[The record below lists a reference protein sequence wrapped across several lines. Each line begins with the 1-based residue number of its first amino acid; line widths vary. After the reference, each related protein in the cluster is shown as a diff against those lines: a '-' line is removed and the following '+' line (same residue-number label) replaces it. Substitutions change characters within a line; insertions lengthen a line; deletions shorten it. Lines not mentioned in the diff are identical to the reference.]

1 MKKISFIIVLA
12 LGLIACEKTENGPAI
27 EREDSKSGTEV
38 LLETANAFPEEL
50 PVLPE
55 SGNDAIENPEKPGA
69 GTTKGDGKGE
79 N

>member
-12 LGLIACEKTENGPAI
+12 LGLMACEKIESGPAI
-27 EREDSKSGTEV
+27 EREESNSGTEMV
-38 LLETANAFPEEL
+38 SETTNESAD
-50 PVLPE
+50 VLPGMFQ
-55 SGNDAIENPEKPGA
+55 SGSDAIDNIEKPGA